1 MVTVLRWRTD
11 LELLSVTQ
19 QAELS
24 EDTAPQFYA
33 CLEAVMSPWTD
44 PSTAAG
50 IAAQPALAR
59 LTACFAAQSDCFD
72 GLGDTQQAVQG
83 WATCWRVCG
92 ELRTDDTYA
101 FAKVRGTPVLLQLLD
116 SLIVLTTCFQ

>member
-33 CLEAVMSPWTD
+33 CLEACTAYWTD

-72 GLGDTQQAVQG
+72 GLGDTQRAVQG
-83 WATCWRVCG
+83 WATCCRVCG

-101 FAKVRGTPVLLQLLD
+101 FAKVRVTLVFFQLVD
-116 SLIVLTTCFQ
+116 SSSVLTTSFQ